1 MPKGRKYMA
10 SKHYESVVI
19 INASLEDPQVEEAIS
34 SIKTNL
40 KTSGGEI
47 TDTEDWGRKRLAYS
61 IDNAKSGYYF
71 ITRFSAPT
79 SSIKEFERTL
89 KLDEN
94 VIRYM
99 TIALD
104 KKALNYLETAKSK
117 LEEESADKEVAVEE
131 NSKSEESKD

>member
-1 MPKGRKYMA
+1 MA
-10 SKHYESVVI
+10 TNHYESVVI
-19 INASLEDPQVEEAIS
+19 INAALEDPQVEQTITTIQEN
-34 SIKTNL
+34 IKAN
-40 KTSGGEI
+40 GGEI

-61 IDNAKSGYYF
+61 IDNAKSGYYL
-71 ITRFSAPT
+71 INRFKAPT

-104 KKALNYLETAKSK
+104 KRALQH
-117 LEEESADKEVAVEE
+117 LEEVSKVKGQETVEE
-131 NSKSEESKD
+131 ETETVEEKN

>member
-1 MPKGRKYMA
+1 MA

-19 INASLEDPQVEEAIS
+19 INAALEDPQVEEAIS
-34 SIKTNL
+34 SIKANL

-47 TDTEDWGRKRLAYS
+47 TEIEDWGRKRLAYS
-61 IDNAKSGYYF
+61 IDNAKSGYYL
-71 ITRFSAPT
+71 ISRFTAPA

-104 KKALNYLETAKSK
+104 KKALDYLETAKSK
-117 LEEESADKEVAVEE
+117 QEESNDEKEVTVEE
-131 NSKSEESKD
+131 NSNSEKSKD

>member
-1 MPKGRKYMA
+1 MA

-19 INASLEDPQVEEAIS
+19 VNAALEDPQIEEAIS

-71 ITRFSAPT
+71 ITRFTAPS

-104 KKALNYLETAKSK
+104 KKALDYLETAKSRR
-117 LEEESADKEVAVEE
+117 EEEADDEKEVAVEE
-131 NSKSEESKD
+131 NSNSEKSKD

>member
-1 MPKGRKYMA
+1 MA

-19 INASLEDPQVEEAIS
+19 INAALEDPQIEDATS
-34 SIKTNL
+34 SIKANI

-61 IDNAKSGYYF
+61 INNAKSGYYF
-71 ITRFSAPT
+71 ITRFTAPT

-104 KKALNYLETAKSK
+104 KKALDYLETTKSK
-117 LEEESADKEVAVEE
+117 QEEESDDKKVVAVEE
-131 NSKSEESKD
+131 KSNSEKSKD